1 VQRIKQCGYQ
11 RTALLRVDVYRSA
24 KSSSGSLKTM
34 AMWPHGDILMDPRW
48 LNFQTQKF
56 RWGFRFK
63 LWDVNAG
70 EKKVLLSSSL
80 VRLDTKR
87 VSVVKSVRGFRRP
100 FETGHNVFLFPVDE
114 TEK

>member
-1 VQRIKQCGYQ
+1 M
-11 RTALLRVDVYRSA
+11 RVDVYRSA

-34 AMWPHGDILMDPRW
+34 AMWSHGDILMDPRW

-56 RWGFRFK
+56 RWGFRSK

-70 EKKVLLSSSL
+70 EKLGMKVLLSSPP

-100 FETGHNVFLFPVDE
+100 FET
-114 TEK
+114 